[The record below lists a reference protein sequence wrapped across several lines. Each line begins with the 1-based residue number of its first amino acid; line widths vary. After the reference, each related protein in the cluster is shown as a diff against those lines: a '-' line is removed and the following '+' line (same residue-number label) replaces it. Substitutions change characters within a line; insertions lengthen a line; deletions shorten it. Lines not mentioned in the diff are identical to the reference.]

1 MIKLTTPIK
10 NRLILGMSFALVA
23 SFLIWQIPFDRLA
36 KTDNSLISQTLNDQQ
51 ATEPTVDFFS
61 TINLKARSAIV
72 WDIEKNEPL
81 YSLNTDERMPLA
93 SLTKVMTA
101 LTAME
106 TMSKDEIIPI
116 TERAVEV
123 VSNAGLQA
131 GQSWRLRDL
140 LVFSL
145 VTSSN
150 GSSRAVALTASAK
163 NKRDFIT
170 DMNQLAKTIGL
181 QDTYFI
187 NETGLDVGDS
197 YGGSYGTAKDMA
209 LLFSYVVRQNP
220 ELFLPTNQPVINL
233 KSIENY
239 SYTGYNTNQAVGD
252 IPGIMISKT
261 GYTVNAGG
269 NLGIVFDAG
278 LRQPM
283 AVIVLGSTREGR
295 FEDVKNLVQA
305 TLRYT
310 ANK

>member
-10 NRLILGMSFALVA
+10 NRLIMMASFFLVIG
-23 SFLIWQIPFDRLA
+23 FLIWQMPFNESTDLDSLA
-36 KTDNSLISQTLNDQQ
+36 SLQKPNIEQT
-51 ATEPTVDFFS
+51 ATPQIDFFS
-61 TINLKARSAIV
+61 TIELKAKAAIV

-81 YSLNTDERMPLA
+81 YLLNVDERMPLA

-101 LTAME
+101 LTAIE
-106 TMSKDEIIPI
+106 TMSKDDIIPI

-123 VSNAGLQA
+123 VSNAGLRS
-131 GQSWRLRDL
+131 GQSWRLKDL

-150 GSSRAVALTASAK
+150 GSSRAIALAAGIK
-163 NKRDFIT
+163 NNRDFIT

-181 QDTYFI
+181 KNTYFI
-187 NETGLDVGDS
+187 NETGLDVGGP

-209 LLFSYVVRQNP
+209 LLFSYIVRKNP
-220 ELFLPTNQPVINL
+220 ELFLATTQPVVNL

-239 SYTGYNTNQAVGD
+239 SYTGQNTNQAVGD

-261 GYTVNAGG
+261 GYTTNAGG

-283 AVIVLGSTREGR
+283 AVVVLGSTKEGR

-305 TLRYT
+305 TLLYT